1 MKNKIQN
8 TENEANSKSPF
19 GDLGVIFDKTKF
31 SSPLGVRG
39 LFFLVLFSVSIFAE
53 QKMKLVILHTNDTHS
68 QVEPTDKSTLKTA
81 DMGGYARRMGVIKKI
96 RADEKNVLLFDAGDF
111 SQGTP
116 YFNFFNG
123 RVEVDAMNRM
133 KYDAVTLGNHEF
145 DNGIDTLGTIL
156 KNASFQVLSSN
167 YQIEK
172 TPLAEL
178 VKPYLILKKFG
189 LKIAVITANIEP
201 KGLIIENNYKG
212 LLYVDALKTAN
223 QLSEFLKREKH
234 CDLVICLSHLG
245 ILPDIEMARSSTYLD
260 VIIGGH
266 SHSLL
271 ENVSEKNREGK
282 SVIIAQM
289 GKSGLYLG
297 KIELEL
303 KR

>member
-31 SSPLGVRG
+31 SSPVGGRG